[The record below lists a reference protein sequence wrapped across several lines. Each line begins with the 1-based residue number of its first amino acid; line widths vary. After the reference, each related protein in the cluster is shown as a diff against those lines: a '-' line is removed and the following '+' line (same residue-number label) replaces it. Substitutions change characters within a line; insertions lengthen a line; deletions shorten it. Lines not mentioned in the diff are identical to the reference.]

1 MRKLFNGVLQLRA
14 SSLADVWP
22 TIVNMFAPDRWK
34 CGTHTNG
41 FLPTPDMRPL
51 LPPMSTPSASFLLYQ
66 DVQVSI

>member
-1 MRKLFNGVLQLRA
+1 MCKLFNGVPQLQA

-22 TIVNMFAPDRWK
+22 TIVNMFTPDRWK
-34 CGTHTNG
+34 RGTHTNG

-51 LPPMSTPSASFLLYQ
+51 LPSMLTPSALFLPYQ